1 VSEGRLARLDDELH
15 VHASSAIEARFI
27 YQEIFRAG
35 CYGVPDL
42 PSRPF
47 VVDVGANIGL
57 FVLYLKRRYPDA
69 EVLAFEPMPQ
79 TAALLRKNLA
89 LHGLSAVTVHEVAL
103 GSAAENGV
111 PFTFYPM
118 IPGNSTRHPET
129 KVAAKAALAKTVP
142 EKLAER
148 MYRGRE
154 TTVDVARLS
163 AFLAEGRTIDLLKID
178 VEGAEIEVL
187 HGIDAQHWPQVRR
200 VVMEVHDLDGRL
212 EEACDL
218 LRGRGLQP
226 GVRPASLGDA
236 DSPTHLVHAAA
247 ADNAR
252 RRA

>member
-1 VSEGRLARLDDELH
+1 VRLDDDLQM
-15 VHASSAIEARFI
+15 HASSAIEARFI
-27 YQEIFRAG
+27 HQEIFRAG
-35 CYGVPDL
+35 CYSVPDL
-42 PSRPF
+42 PSHPF

-79 TAALLRKNLA
+79 TAALLRKNLD
-89 LHGLSAVTVHEVAL
+89 LHGLDSVTVHEIAL
-103 GSAAENGV
+103 GSAADTGV

-148 MYRGRE
+148 MYRGRR
-154 TTVDVARLS
+154 TIVDIARLS
-163 AFLAEGRTIDLLKID
+163 SLLPADRTIDLLKID
-178 VEGAEIEVL
+178 VEGAEIDVL
-187 HGIDAQHWPQVRR
+187 HGIDPQHWPLIRHM
-200 VVMEVHDLDGRL
+200 VMEVHDLDGRL

-218 LRGRGLQP
+218 LRDRGLHP
-226 GVRPASLGDA
+226 EVTSAVPGDA
-236 DSPTHLVHAAA
+236 DSPTHLIHAAA

-252 RRA
+252 RPA